1 MTSLGVN
8 SGIKTPH
15 TPESRLFACPIQT
28 LFHHSPLTSPNNSM
42 ASSLPPRPKPWE
54 EKGASGSSNAVA
66 GPSSSTNNQN
76 LSSAFDNA
84 VASSSSTA
92 PRIPDRPSNLD
103 GTMTT
108 SGEYRSSSYLSAD
121 CQATAEQTRI
131 RRLDSVSS
139 LMECLRMEE
148 EGWDMAV
155 E

>member
-1 MTSLGVN
+1 
-8 SGIKTPH
+8 
-15 TPESRLFACPIQT
+15 
-28 LFHHSPLTSPNNSM
+28 M

-66 GPSSSTNNQN
+66 GPSSTTNNQN

-108 SGEYRSSSYLSAD
+108 SGEYQPYSEVCTDR
-121 CQATAEQTRI
+121 QVTAEQARI
-131 RRLDSVSS
+131 RRLALGSS
-139 LMECLRMEE
+139 PMAYLLTVVEE
-148 EGWDMAV
+148 WGMAV